1 MQRLRRAAFVTVT
14 CVTVASLAVAS
25 PAPTAAGPGATR
37 APVVLPA
44 AKAEGVA
51 PTAAGVR
58 RALQTVLRDPSLG
71 VHVGAA
77 VYDVSRRRP
86 VYSTAGTFT
95 PASTLKLLTTTAAL
109 AELGPD
115 HRFSTKVVEA
125 GRGSVVLVGG
135 GDPLLDSG
143 RRTKVSYPRRASLPA
158 LATATV
164 RALRAKGV
172 RAVTLG
178 YDATLFS
185 GPAANAKWQP
195 NYIPEG
201 IAAPTTA
208 LWVDQGRKVA
218 GMADRWPDP
227 ALAAGQAFGAHLK
240 AAGIKV
246 VAVRPA
252 KAPAAARPLAEVRS
266 PTLAAIAEH
275 VNLASDN
282 DGAEVLLRHIG
293 LATGSGGSY
302 AGGVK
307 GLRKT
312 LAGLGLDVSKAR
324 IEDGSGLSR
333 TNAIPLTLLSSALAT
348 VAGPGHPEL
357 RPLLAGLPVAGF
369 SGSLAERFAGPGT
382 APGSGHVRAKT
393 GTLTGVH
400 SLAGL
405 VRDRTGSLLVIVLA
419 TDRAKTDKALA
430 ARLALDRAASM
441 LANCGCG

>member
-1 MQRLRRAAFVTVT
+1 VQRMRRAAFVTVT
-14 CVTVASLAVAS
+14 GVTVGSLAVAS
-25 PAPTAAGPGATR
+25 PAPIAAKPTTAQ

-58 RALQTVLRDPSLG
+58 RALQATLRDPALG
-71 VHVGAA
+71 GHVGIS
-77 VYDVSRRRP
+77 VYDVSRRRH
-86 VYSTAGTFT
+86 VYSTAGSFT

-109 AELGPD
+109 AALGAD
-115 HRFSTKVVEA
+115 HRFTTKVVDA

-135 GDPLLDSG
+135 GDPLLDAG
-143 RRTKVSYPRRASLPA
+143 RRTKASYPRRASLPA
-158 LATATV
+158 LAALTV
-164 RALRAKGV
+164 KALRAKGV
-172 RAVTLG
+172 RTVTLG

-185 GPAANAKWQP
+185 GPGANPKWQR
-195 NYIPEG
+195 NYVPEG

-208 LWVDQGRKVA
+208 LWIDQGRKNPTRSA
-218 GMADRWPDP
+218 RWPDP
-227 ALAAGQAFGAHLK
+227 ALAAAQAFGGYLK

-246 VAVRPA
+246 VTVRRA
-252 KAPAAARPLAEVRS
+252 KAPAGAKSLAEVRS

-282 DGAEVLLRHIG
+282 DGAEALLRHVG
-293 LATGSGGSY
+293 LATGAGGST
-302 AGGVK
+302 AGGVT

-312 LAGLGLDVSKAR
+312 LGGLGLDPAKAR

-333 TNAIPLTLLSSALAT
+333 TNAVPLTLLSSALAT
-348 VAGPGHPEL
+348 VAGPDHPEL

-369 SGSLAERFAGPGT
+369 NGSLAERFAGPGT
-382 APGSGHVRAKT
+382 TAGSGHVRAKT

-405 VRDRTGSLLVIVLA
+405 VRDRTGTLLAIVLA

-430 ARLALDRAASM
+430 ARLALDRAASV

>member
-1 MQRLRRAAFVTVT
+1 MQRIRRAAFVTVA
-14 CVTVASLAVAS
+14 CVTVGSLAVATPS
-25 PAPTAAGPGATR
+25 SARQDAAK

-58 RALQTVLRDPSLG
+58 RALQAVLRDPSLG

-115 HRFSTKVVEA
+115 HRFTTKVVQA
-125 GRGSVVLVGG
+125 GPGSVVLVGG

-143 RRTKVSYPRRASLPA
+143 RRAEASYPRRASLPA

-178 YDATLFS
+178 YDATLFT
-185 GPAANAKWQP
+185 GPGANAKWQP

-201 IAAPTTA
+201 IAAPTGA
-208 LWVDQGRKVA
+208 LWVDQGRKVPGRA
-218 GMADRWPDP
+218 ARWPDP
-227 ALAAGQAFGAHLK
+227 ALAAAQAFGARLK

-246 VAVRPA
+246 VTVRKA
-252 KAPAAARPLAEVRS
+252 KAPAGARSLAEVRS

-282 DGAEVLLRHIG
+282 DGAEVLLRHVG

-333 TNAIPLTLLSSALAT
+333 TNAVPLTLLSSALAV
-348 VAGPGHPEL
+348 VAGPDHPEL

-369 SGSLAERFAGPGT
+369 SGSLAKRFAGPGT
-382 APGSGHVRAKT
+382 AAGSGHVRAKT

-430 ARLALDRAASM
+430 ARLALDRAASV